1 MGNGE
6 CLRRVVVHWVN
17 LPSIWPADVLSLDNR
32 SWIGRWS
39 VQASGWTHTL
49 DSRADHTKVVSQATR
64 DDAPYVV
71 THVAELTRTDG
82 DAFTGSQAI
91 DVLFAWQLALSFAL
105 GRFVAPALPVGF
117 DDQNRR
123 VWEHWAPW
131 RCDTL
136 TGYQAWWDNHT
147 ADDLAGFVD
156 NYIAAYLNPKGHDL
170 VRWMVMHLITANH
183 AGTTGE
189 GKVMLAQAG
198 LDYFAWVTLVLSGT
212 MSRTEYEKLNAAER
226 LRHVLERAGLPPGV
240 PDDLDALYQLAHER
254 TLDGPGAAVWVRNRL
269 THPKDAGEPYRL
281 EGLVWQ
287 AAQLL
292 LEYGELLLLHHLE
305 YSGPFTHPDGGATP
319 TSSSPGLEAEP
330 DFSSARLSDRHCWL
344 PDRPRSPGVGGTEGV
359 LSPAP
364 GRQRDN
370 PQHGSGRRR
379 RVAAARSSVWSQS
392 GPGRGRFRQANAPKS
407 SLRDGSGGTSAANRQ
422 SKRAHHGHARGAS
435 VCLAGR
441 QARSRDRVLRRVEL
455 YHHLRR
461 AAGGNRMDGDDA
473 DPGLPS
479 ALPEGI

>member
-1 MGNGE
+1 MSDNPVVPLRRVYPFNFPGQSIVLYGGTARVGRVSLAEVGVELAMRRGLKIRWHTNRPDERLELGRADLGFDHPELGAVKIPVDVLNSDGWGVCPGGSMGNGE

-198 LDYFAWVTLVLSGT
+198 LGYFAWVTLVLSGT

-305 YSGPFTHPDGGATP
+305 YSGPFMRRYP
-319 TSSSPGLEAEP
+319 
-330 DFSSARLSDRHCWL
+330 
-344 PDRPRSPGVGGTEGV
+344 
-359 LSPAP
+359 P
-364 GRQRDN
+364 GR
-370 PQHGSGRRR
+370 
-379 RVAAARSSVWSQS
+379 WSHTNELV
-392 GPGRGRFRQANAPKS
+392 PWARGR
-407 SLRDGSGGTSAANRQ
+407 T
-422 SKRAHHGHARGAS
+422 
-435 VCLAGR
+435 
-441 QARSRDRVLRRVEL
+441 
-455 YHHLRR
+455 
-461 AAGGNRMDGDDA
+461 
-473 DPGLPS
+473 
-479 ALPEGI
+479 